1 MSVLATVR
9 TPGLSTIQDG
19 GRPGFTS
26 VGVPTSGALHGV
38 RYLIAT
44 ALLSGEPDPRRPAVE
59 LLDGTLALD
68 VVASTVLAVVGP
80 AAISVDGR
88 RQAEGTAVR
97 VHAGAAVEVV
107 HAGPGPAYVV
117 LDGWVPP
124 LTLGSA
130 ATDTFSRIGGGA
142 LHPGDVLRG
151 EPTSRGVT
159 RVGAFH
165 RAIAAPTGPIR
176 VTEAG
181 HRALRAF
188 AHATWTVASV
198 ARSGA
203 RLVGGPVPAS
213 GSVPSMPLVP
223 GAIQVTPS
231 GEAVVLGPD
240 GGLTGGY
247 PVVGVVA
254 TVDLDRLSLLRPG
267 DAVTFRTITVDEGAA
282 ARRDQV
288 AIVRRAVA
296 HPDHLP

>member
-1 MSVLATVR
+1 MSVLAVVR
-9 TPGLSTIQDG
+9 APGLATIQDG

-26 VGVPTSGALHGV
+26 VGVPTSGAFHRI

-44 ALLSGEPDPRRPAVE
+44 ALLSGEPDGARAAVE
-59 LLDGTLALD
+59 VLDGTLILD
-68 VVASTVLAVVGP
+68 VAVTTVLAVVGP
-80 AAISVDGR
+80 AVLTMDGR
-88 RQAEGTAVR
+88 RQAGGTAIR
-97 VHAGAAVEVV
+97 VEGGALIEVA
-107 HAGPGPAYVV
+107 HEGPGPVYVV
-117 LDGWVPP
+117 IDGWQPA

-130 ATDTFSRIGGGA
+130 STDTFSGLGSGA
-142 LHPGDVLRG
+142 LLPGDELHG
-151 EPTSRGVT
+151 APTADGPA

-165 RAIAAPTGPIR
+165 RPIVGPTGPIR
-176 VTEAG
+176 VVDAG
-181 HRALRAF
+181 HPALRVLTR
-188 AHATWTVASV
+188 ATWSVASV

-203 RLVGGPVPAS
+203 RLVGGPIPAS

-254 TVDLDRLSLLRPG
+254 TVDLDRLSLLRLG
-267 DAVTFRTITVDEGAA
+267 DAVAFRAITIDEGAA
-282 ARRDQV
+282 ARRDQL
-288 AIVRRAVA
+288 AALRRSVA